1 MITAGNVTIIVS
13 DVARSVA
20 FYTDTLGLKLKLR
33 YGANYAEVAVEG
45 LTVAL
50 HPPVKDGASP
60 GGAQSLSVGFAVPNL
75 PAAVEELKQKGISF
89 SRITEDGF
97 VKLAF
102 FTDPDGNPLYLA
114 ENKRW

>member
-1 MITAGNVTIIVS
+1 MITSGSVTMIVS
-13 DVARSVA
+13 DLSRSVA
-20 FYTDTLGLKLKLR
+20 FYTDTLGLKVKLR
-33 YGANYAEVAVEG
+33 YGDNYAEVVTEG

-50 HPPVKDGASP
+50 HPPVKGGTAP
-60 GGAQSLSVGFAVPNL
+60 GGPPSLSVGFAVPDL
-75 PAAVEELKQKGISF
+75 PAAVEELKQKGIAF

-114 ENKRW
+114 ETRRS